1 MSIAPGLGG
10 LSSPCSA
17 VEIHVMGQVTPKPCT
32 PKVGAANHQHLAG
45 TLSMQGGSMFQ
56 VFTPLTVCMFCNLFF
71 FCFVLTYLPLCL
83 NKISRTWCFSC
94 LSTEASLRVGW
105 QGTLCYWDMSA
116 VEKGRRQ
123 RQRPFVDLYGASN
136 HGWSVQGNEVH
147 RR

>member
-1 MSIAPGLGG
+1 M
-10 LSSPCSA
+10 
-17 VEIHVMGQVTPKPCT
+17 
-32 PKVGAANHQHLAG
+32 
-45 TLSMQGGSMFQ
+45 
-56 VFTPLTVCMFCNLFF
+56 
-71 FCFVLTYLPLCL
+71 LTYLPLCL

-147 RR
+147 TRQIGCWGIPRQTRRGDMGGLQLLE